1 MDSLSRQNTELNP
14 LVDLP
19 AYKDTNGSDL
29 IGDFSLK
36 MKRIDFEC
44 KNLASKL
51 EHRQPTSFL
60 GMA

>member
-51 EHRQPTSFL
+51 EHR
-60 GMA
+60 